1 MEKIV
6 IPRYIDDPPQVLFFT
21 FDEFIVFMTCSV
33 VGQIWH
39 MLLPGMLLGVG
50 IAKLFK
56 KIQEGS
62 MSGILFHMLYWIG
75 IITFKSYVP
84 TGLIREIYE

>member
-6 IPRYIDDPPQVLFFT
+6 IPRYVDDPPQVLFFS
-21 FDEFIVFMTCSV
+21 FDEFVVFMMCSV
-33 VGQIWH
+33 IGQIWH
-39 MLLPGMLLGVG
+39 MLLPGMLLGTG

-56 KIQEGS
+56 KLQEGA
-62 MSGILFHMLYWIG
+62 MPGILFHMLFWIG
-75 IITFKSYVP
+75 IVTFKSNVS